1 MLVYPIEALGRF
13 SHFSEYFSIFRK
25 PKSIYFRYLKMFLKT
40 LNMFFEFIRCQNI
53 SRNVSEIFG
62 SIYNILSIKYGFLG
76 FSKFYKW

>member
-1 MLVYPIEALGRF
+1 
-13 SHFSEYFSIFRK
+13 
-25 PKSIYFRYLKMFLKT
+25 
-40 LNMFFEFIRCQNI
+40 MFFEFIRCQNI